1 MYQAGMRITSAQ
13 KIPRQESSRAGSQ
26 MTKSWHSQLLEP
38 SERATDGVLA
48 VRFALQMFSLDM
60 ILDMVE
66 AWSMHCNSFECWHS
80 PPGSMFWAT
89 KSPSWV
95 LVCGIILKYCTRS
108 LPLFSQPP
116 LSLCLFSFVRWES
129 WAVILLSAAFGKPSH
144 SLSCTGYLELEHP
157 LFQEYSAV
165 FVHFGADV
173 VVGEHACVC
182 THSGGRLSSSF
193 LWEVSYEF
201 LFISGSLTSW

>member
-1 MYQAGMRITSAQ
+1 
-13 KIPRQESSRAGSQ
+13 
-26 MTKSWHSQLLEP
+26 MTKSWHSQLLE
-38 SERATDGVLA
+38 SSKRATDGALA
-48 VRFALQMFSLDM
+48 VWISLQMFSFDM

-66 AWSMHCNSFECWHS
+66 AWSMHCNPHWMLSFSTRLHVLGYYIPFLASLWHHS
-80 PPGSMFWAT
+80 QVHQLDPFLCF
-89 KSPSWV
+89 PS
-95 LVCGIILKYCTRS
+95 L
-108 LPLFSQPP
+108 
-116 LSLCLFSFVRWES
+116 LSLCLFPFVGWES
-129 WAVILLSAAFGKPSH
+129 WAVILLSVAFGKPSH
-144 SLSCTGYLELEHP
+144 SLSCMGYLELEHP